1 MNKVSLVGRLTRDP
15 ETRYSAGENA
25 TAICRFNIAVD
36 RRFKKEGDEQTAD
49 FINIVSFGKTAEFVQ
64 KYFAK
69 GQRIGLTG
77 RIQTGKYTNKD
88 GNTVYTTDVVAEEIE
103 FVESKKDGNSAKKDD
118 EGFMKVP
125 DDLNDGDELPFN

>member
-15 ETRYSAGENA
+15 ETRYSTGENA

-49 FINIVSFGKTAEFVQ
+49 FINIVSFGKTAEFVE
-64 KYFAK
+64 KYFKK

-88 GNTVYTTDVVAEEIE
+88 NNTVYTTDVIAEEVE
-103 FVESKKDGNSAKKDD
+103 FVESKKDGAAAKKDD
-118 EGFMKVP
+118 EGFMNIP
-125 DDLNDGDELPFN
+125 DDIDSELPFN